1 MGKHDHTLKKKISSS
16 NSSNYNLNNLIVNTP
31 KTSHNIAKTYP
42 ALAQIGDLVTSTTK
56 ELNYPR
62 TFSAE
67 ISPGYLFFRIVVSSF
82 PVMVDVSWANIEL
95 RHESKD
101 IVEPNI
107 GKSRGQKI

>member
-42 ALAQIGDLVTSTTK
+42 ALAQIVDLVTSTAK
-56 ELNYPR
+56 KLNHPC
-62 TFSAE
+62 TLTGE
-67 ISPGYLFFRIVVSSF
+67 TGPGYLFFGIVVSSF
-82 PVMVDVSWANIEL
+82 PETVDATWTNVEL

-101 IVEPNI
+101 IVKPDI
-107 GKSRGQKI
+107 GKG